1 MLDKK
6 KRGVNME
13 EENNEKEPENRRL
26 NVILIAILV
35 VSILDFITTL
45 VKG

>member
-1 MLDKK
+1 
-6 KRGVNME
+6 ME